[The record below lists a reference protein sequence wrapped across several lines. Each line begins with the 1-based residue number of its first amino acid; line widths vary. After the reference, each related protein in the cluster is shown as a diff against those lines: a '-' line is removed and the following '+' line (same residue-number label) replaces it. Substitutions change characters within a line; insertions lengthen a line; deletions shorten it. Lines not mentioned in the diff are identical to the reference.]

1 MNRWI
6 LGIDFGQRNDRTA
19 LAAIEVVPH
28 EPVDVADAATSRK
41 PFLDLRYLYR
51 IPRNTPYPQ
60 QCSYIAS
67 VVEGY
72 AELVNADVIVDATGV
87 GVAVS
92 DSLREV
98 LPRGFTELTITG
110 GSQVSQE
117 GRRLSVPKRD
127 LMSRVAVAMQSRR
140 LRVSD
145 GLDEAAAMVDEF
157 NNFGVNISDSGS
169 DTYGART
176 GHDDLVLA
184 TSYAVWLADRGG
196 SSQVWLEYMRRRA
209 AKDGITVPT
218 LARDWRATLA
228 GRGGPPPRS
237 AVSGPEVPDPGPVE
251 PTAPPSTAP
260 RGPRRPGPDRP
271 PFSRNLPFFRK
282 PNPS

>member
-1 MNRWI
+1 VNRWI
-6 LGIDFGQRNDRTA
+6 LGVDFGQRNDRTA
-19 LAAIEVVPH
+19 LAGIEVVPY
-28 EPVDVADAATSRK
+28 EPVDAVDALKHRK
-41 PFLDLRYLYR
+41 PFLDVRYLHR
-51 IPRNTPYPQ
+51 IPLNMPYPE
-60 QCSYIAS
+60 QCSFIAGL
-67 VVEGY
+67 VDQTE
-72 AELVNADVIVDATGV
+72 ELVRADVVVDATGV

-110 GSQVSQE
+110 GAQASRE

-127 LMSRVAVAMQSRR
+127 LVSRLAVAMQSRR
-140 LRVSD
+140 LRVSH
-145 GLDEAAAMVDEF
+145 GLSDAVALFDELG
-157 NNFGVNISDSGS
+157 NFGVNISAAGS
-169 DTYGART
+169 DVYGARS

-196 SSQVWLEYMRRRA
+196 SSQVWLEYARRRA

-218 LARDWRATLA
+218 LARNWRATLA

-237 AVSGPEVPDPGPVE
+237 AVSGPDAPTPGPVE
-251 PTAPPSTAP
+251 PTAPQPPPIPP

-271 PFSRNLPFFRK
+271 PATRNG
-282 PNPS
+282 